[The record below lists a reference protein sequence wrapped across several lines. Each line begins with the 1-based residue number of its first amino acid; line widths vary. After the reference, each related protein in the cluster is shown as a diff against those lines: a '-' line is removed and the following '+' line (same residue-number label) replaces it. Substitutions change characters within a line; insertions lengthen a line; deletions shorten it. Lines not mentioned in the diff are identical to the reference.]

1 MGGFDLEE
9 LGQGCRIIWQGFY

>member
-1 MGGFDLEE
+1 LEE